1 MAIVLPGTA
10 RDWPF
15 GTVAIS
21 ESEERFQIV
30 FRIKRNPLARIVFSF
45 CPVEY
50 LPLVGSKIK
59 DIAFFCSDVE
69 RVLQSSRS
77 QVPALSDVQFPPAI
91 WQSLNSSQNSRI
103 FPILHPLALPEFVTE
118 SLYPP
123 VRYSNRWIF
132 HEIPGSLRY
141 SIPGSLLNPSLNPCI
156 SPWRSDNPWICHEIS
171 GSPGYP
177 EPGKITGNWFLWG
190 RNDPWSGSK
199 IFYIPGLKIHFFLFN
214 ST

>member
-15 GTVAIS
+15 GTAAIS

-69 RVLQSSRS
+69 RVSQSSRS
-77 QVPALSDVQFPPAI
+77 QVPSFSDIQFPPAI
-91 WQSLNSSQNSRI
+91 
-103 FPILHPLALPEFVTE
+103 
-118 SLYPP
+118 
-123 VRYSNRWIF
+123 
-132 HEIPGSLRY
+132 
-141 SIPGSLLNPSLNPCI
+141 
-156 SPWRSDNPWICHEIS
+156 
-171 GSPGYP
+171 
-177 EPGKITGNWFLWG
+177 
-190 RNDPWSGSK
+190 
-199 IFYIPGLKIHFFLFN
+199 
-214 ST
+214 